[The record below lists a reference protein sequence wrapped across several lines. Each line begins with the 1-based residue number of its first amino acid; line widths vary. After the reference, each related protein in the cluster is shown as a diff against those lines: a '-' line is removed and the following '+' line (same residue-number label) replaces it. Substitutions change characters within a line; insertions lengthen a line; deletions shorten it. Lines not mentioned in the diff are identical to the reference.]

1 MSRLQFLLDEHVNPR
16 LRRALKERAA
26 NMTVWCI
33 GDVGAPLRGTADADI
48 LRWCEDHGFVLL
60 TNDRA
65 TMPIHFQNH
74 LAAGRHIPG
83 ILDMKR
89 RASFGEMID
98 DPLLIWEAWLP
109 GEYQDQIWYLPIS
122 R

>member
-16 LRRALKERAA
+16 LRRALKDRAA
-26 NMTVWCI
+26 NMIVWCI
-33 GDVGAPLRGTADADI
+33 GDVGAPTRGAADSDV
-48 LRWCEDHGFVLL
+48 LRWCEEYSFILL

-65 TMPIHFQNH
+65 TMPTHLQNH
-74 LAAGRHIPG
+74 LAAGRHVPG
-83 ILDMKR
+83 ILLMKR

-98 DPLLIWEAWLP
+98 DLILIWEASLP
-109 GEYQDQIWYLPIS
+109 GEYRDQIRYLPLS